1 MPFFRIF
8 FSLLLIILAS
18 VSYAQL
24 PNQAFYKKD
33 DKVDLNYTRERPS
46 MGYDSTTNSRYIICY
61 DARMPD
67 WGYPAGNLE
76 LGIRSLGF
84 FKDNEYFNKI
94 ADGYTLFGYQLQPSL
109 KYYPSEKI
117 KLEAGAMLLKDF
129 GNRKYRL
136 IQPTFTATYSTGKH
150 TFLFG
155 TLTGNLNFNYIE
167 PLWDFERQLTTPI
180 QNGIQYIYQGNRFDF
195 QMWAD
200 WQVMQYAYDTKQEE
214 IAGGFTGNL
223 KGFHFK
229 HTQISFPV
237 QFTAKHKGGQIDV
250 VERPLTTLFNGAA
263 GFEITNYLGNWN
275 DSLQQGS
282 FLRSI
287 YTKNYF
293 VGYKD
298 HSFTHQLPFQGGSGI
313 YLNAGADTR
322 WVNLMLSYW
331 RGNGYISEFGGR
343 LYQSV
348 STTVKNPGYTER
360 NRQLLMLRIMKDWH
374 IVNEQEYTGLTFT
387 GRLEPFYDFKTGSVE
402 FAAGLYL
409 NFNTDFFLGKPK
421 LRSR

>member
-1 MPFFRIF
+1 M
-8 FSLLLIILAS
+8 
-18 VSYAQL
+18 
-24 PNQAFYKKD
+24 
-33 DKVDLNYTRERPS
+33 
-46 MGYDSTTNSRYIICY
+46 
-61 DARMPD
+61 
-67 WGYPAGNLE
+67 E
-76 LGIRSLGF
+76 LGTRTLGF

-109 KYYPSEKI
+109 KYYASEKI
-117 KLEAGAMLLKDF
+117 KLEAGVLLLKDF

-136 IQPTFTATYSTGKH
+136 IQPTFTAIYSTGKH

-155 TLTGNLNFNYIE
+155 TLHGNLNFGYIE

-180 QNGIQYIYQGNRFDF
+180 QNGIQYKYDGNRFDF
-195 QMWAD
+195 QTWVD
-200 WQVMQYAYDTKQEE
+200 WQVMQYAYDPKQEE

-223 KGFHFK
+223 KGFFFK
-229 HTQISFPV
+229 RTQLSFPL

-250 VERPLTTLFNGAA
+250 NDHPLTTLFNGAT
-263 GFEITNYLGNWN
+263 GFEITSHLSNWN
-275 DSLQQGS
+275 DSLQQES
-282 FLRSI
+282 FLRNI

-298 HSFTHQLPFQGGSGI
+298 HSFTHQFPFQGGSGI

-322 WVNLMLSYW
+322 WANFMLSYW
-331 RGNGYISEFGGR
+331 KGNGYISEFGGR

-348 STTVKNPGYTER
+348 STTVKNPGYIEKH
-360 NRQLLMLRIMKDWH
+360 RQLLILRIMKDWP
-374 IVNEQEYTGLTFT
+374 ILNADKTEYSGLTFT
-387 GRLEPFYDFKTGSVE
+387 GRLEPFYDFRTGSVE